1 MNHYRT
7 EHPPNGNNKFNLT
20 LTIKL
25 ICKKGYLHSFLI
37 RVWSIRPLVD
47 FLNSTP
53 QRHVP
58 PSLTVG
64 GNGQMVESPYPLP

>member
-1 MNHYRT
+1 MKSCRT
-7 EHPPNGNNKFNLT
+7 EHPPNGNNKFNLN
-20 LTIKL
+20 LTNKL
-25 ICKKGYLHSFLI
+25 IRKKGYLHSSLI
-37 RVWSIRPLVD
+37 RVWSILPLVD
-47 FLNSTP
+47 FLNTTP